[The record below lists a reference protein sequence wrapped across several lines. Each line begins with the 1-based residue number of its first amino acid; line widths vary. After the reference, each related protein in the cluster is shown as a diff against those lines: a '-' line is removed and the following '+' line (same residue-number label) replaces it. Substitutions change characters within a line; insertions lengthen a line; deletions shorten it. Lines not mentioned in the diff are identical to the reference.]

1 MSLQRTLGLRLSLWY
16 AAVLVLSTLALVAVT
31 YALLA
36 SSLAQ
41 RDHDIIRATVREYAS
56 RYELGGLLALRR
68 AVELEERTGDRER
81 LFVRVIGPGASALFA
96 RMPQDWSGY
105 AQEDLG
111 DGRGRIADLL
121 THDTQAVLEVA
132 SVQLSD
138 GTILQ
143 VGKSN
148 EIRLAL
154 LRKFQW
160 IVGLLSIGA
169 VAIGVIGGLVL
180 TGSTVRPIY
189 DLIAVVQGIIR
200 TGRTDTRVPDRNARG
215 DAVDELS
222 ALFNT
227 MLDRIN
233 GLIAA
238 MGQSLDNVAHDLRTP
253 LARLR
258 GIAERALQSG
268 NPVEQREAL
277 GTCLEESER
286 ILSMLNTLMD
296 ISEAE
301 TGVVQLKREPVAVRS
316 LLEEVVELYEDVADA
331 RRVSVTLEPGEDLTV
346 SGARDRLRQVFANL
360 LDNAIKY
367 TPAEGSVRIRA
378 SRDED
383 TARIQF
389 GDTGTG
395 IAAEDLPH
403 IWDRLYR
410 ADPSRSERG
419 LGLGLSLVK
428 AYVEAHGGTVEAASE
443 PGRGSTFTV
452 RLPLS

>member
-1 MSLQRTLGLRLSLWY
+1 MTLQRTLGLRLSLWY
-16 AAVLVLSTLALVAVT
+16 AAVFVVSTLVLVVLT

-56 RYELGGLLALRR
+56 RYELGGLPALQR
-68 AVELEERTGDRER
+68 AVELEERTGNQER
-81 LFVRVIGPGASALFA
+81 LFVRVTGPGADALFT
-96 RMPQDWSGY
+96 RTPQGWNSF

-111 DGRGRIADLL
+111 DAQRGLSDRVSHDGR
-121 THDTQAVLEVA
+121 AVLEVA
-132 SVQLSD
+132 SVRLGD

-160 IVGLLSIGA
+160 IVGLVSVIAL
-169 VAIGVIGGLVL
+169 AIGVTGGLVL
-180 TGSTVRPIY
+180 TRSTVQPIY
-189 DLIAVVQGIIR
+189 DLIAVVRGIIR
-200 TGRTDTRVPDRNARG
+200 TGRTETRVPERNAGG

-222 ALFNT
+222 GLFNT

-258 GIAERALQSG
+258 GIAERAIESG
-268 NPVEQREAL
+268 DAAESRDAL
-277 GTCLEESER
+277 ATCLEESER

-301 TGVVQLKREPVAVRS
+301 TGVVQLKRESVTLHA
-316 LLEEVVELYEDVADA
+316 LLGEAVELYEDVAEA
-331 RRVSVTLEPGEDLTV
+331 KGVTVTLQPAGEVVV

-367 TPAEGSVRIRA
+367 TPRGGQVRLDLAREGEAAVV
-378 SRDED
+378 
-383 TARIQF
+383 TVT
-389 GDTGTG
+389 DTGVG
-395 IAAEDLPH
+395 IAAEHLPR

-428 AYVEAHGGTVEAASE
+428 AYVQAHGGTVEAASD
-443 PGRGSTFTV
+443 PGRGSRFTV
-452 RLPLS
+452 RLPLA

>member
-111 DGRGRIADLL
+111 DARGRMADLL

-169 VAIGVIGGLVL
+169 VAVGVIGGLVL

-268 NPVEQREAL
+268 NPAEQREAL

-286 ILSMLNTLMD
+286 ILAMLNTLMD

-301 TGVVQLKREPVAVRS
+301 TGVVQLKREPVSVRP

-331 RRVSVTLEPGEDLTV
+331 KSVSVALEPGEELIV

-367 TPAEGSVRIRA
+367 TPAQGSVHIAA

-383 TARIQF
+383 TARISF
-389 GDTGTG
+389 VDTGTG
-395 IAAEDLPH
+395 IAAEHLPR

-428 AYVEAHGGTVEAASE
+428 AYIEAHGGTVEATSE
-443 PGRGSTFTV
+443 PGRGSAFTV
-452 RLPLS
+452 RLPLA